1 MKDYFLEE
9 AVVKKNRT
17 VDEIIYYFS
26 WLVIIICGVFAF
38 MVFTQLTRIFQ
49 QFSQGAW
56 MELVFGVRAVGA
68 AVWVFFYH
76 DQLRMEY
83 EYTFTNGSL
92 DFARVFNNKR
102 RKSLGSLNV
111 RTVEAFGP
119 VNGNAFKRYASM
131 QGIRIDRWFLN
142 RDGNL
147 YYFFFQKSGNR
158 RLIVCEPSA
167 ELTEAIRKFLPHG
180 AYQE

>member
-1 MKDYFLEE
+1 MDFFLEE
-9 AVVKKNRT
+9 AVVKRNRT
-17 VDEIIYYFS
+17 LDEITYYFS
-26 WLVIIICGVFAF
+26 WLVIFVCGVYAVMTFAS
-38 MVFTQLTRIFQ
+38 LTRILAELDQ
-49 QFSQGAW
+49 AW
-56 MELVFGVRAVGA
+56 PGLILGILAAGVA
-68 AVWVFFYH
+68 AAVFFYH

-119 VNGNAFKRYASM
+119 VNGGAFKRYSSM

-147 YYFFFQKSGNR
+147 HFFFFQKDGAR
-158 RLIVCEPSA
+158 RLIVMEPSG
-167 ELTEAIRKFLPHG
+167 EMVEAIRHFLPHG
-180 AYQE
+180 VYQG

>member
-1 MKDYFLEE
+1 MDFFIEE
-9 AVVKKNRT
+9 AVVKKKRT
-17 VDEIIYYFS
+17 LDEVIYYFS
-26 WLVIIICGVFAF
+26 WIVIAVCGLYAV
-38 MVFTQLTRIFQ
+38 MVFSSLTRIIANGDWLALIPAVLA
-49 QFSQGAW
+49 GA
-56 MELVFGVRAVGA
+56 M
-68 AVWVFFYH
+68 AVWVYFYH

-119 VNGNAFKRYASM
+119 VNGSAFKRYASM

-142 RDGNL
+142 REANL
-147 YYFFFQKSGNR
+147 HYFYFQKAGNKR
-158 RLIVCEPSA
+158 MIVLEPSDELIV
-167 ELTEAIRKFLPHG
+167 AIRHFLPHG
-180 AYQE
+180 VYQE

>member
-1 MKDYFLEE
+1 MKDTFIEE
-9 AVVKKNRT
+9 AVIKKNRT
-17 VDEIIYYFS
+17 FDEIIYYFS
-26 WLVIIICGVFAF
+26 WLVIAVCGVYAV
-38 MVFTQLTRIFQ
+38 MVLSSLTRII
-49 QFSQGAW
+49 SQGQWLA
-56 MELVFGVRAVGA
+56 LIPGVLAGA
-68 AVWVFFYH
+68 LAVWVFFYH

-119 VNGNAFKRYASM
+119 VTGNAFKRYASM

-142 RDGNL
+142 REANL
-147 YYFFFQKSGNR
+147 HFFYFQKNGNK
-158 RLIVCEPSA
+158 RLIVLEPSA
-167 ELTEAIRKFLPHG
+167 ELTEAIRSYLSHG
-180 AYQE
+180 VYQE

>member
-1 MKDYFLEE
+1 MDFFIEE
-9 AVVKKNRT
+9 AVIKKNRT
-17 VDEIIYYFS
+17 FDEIIYYFS
-26 WLVIIICGVFAF
+26 WLVIVVCGFYAV
-38 MVFTQLTRIFQ
+38 MVFSTLTRIIAEGQ
-49 QFSQGAW
+49 WLALIPGVVAGA
-56 MELVFGVRAVGA
+56 MAVF
-68 AVWVFFYH
+68 VFFYH